1 MHVRHLDFSPAE
13 GFSSL
18 LSGKKISF
26 HRPLSASELRWNLV
40 KRILDHLWA
49 ILVVYMCIFLKIH
62 WEIGCWREKVRGE
75 VYEAARDGCFLVCFG
90 LWLPKVEW
98 VAVEPKKLLWVFKA
112 RGSVLIWDHLAK
124 FKVIFVHLR
133 KTLPYKL
140 SICFHFAVALCFLA
154 SLRRRWHYNV
164 VICCFGTDPFYPGV
178 TSTPSKSRD
187 VPMQKTPVVLQNS
200 RYFDYIIHQSL
211 MYLYES

>member
-1 MHVRHLDFSPAE
+1 MFTKTGGKWSVCVCIRQTQP
-13 GFSSL
+13 SL
-18 LSGKKISF
+18 NIFCPWRCNEERGKSLQFYPFNIISF
-26 HRPLSASELRWNLV
+26 LPLSLYTYHKHISLP
-40 KRILDHLWA
+40 
-49 ILVVYMCIFLKIH
+49 
-62 WEIGCWREKVRGE
+62 
-75 VYEAARDGCFLVCFG
+75 LVCLG
-90 LWLPKVEW
+90 LWLPKVEC

-112 RGSVLIWDHLAK
+112 RGSVLIWDRLAK

-140 SICFHFAVALCFLA
+140 SICFRFAVSLCFLA

-211 MYLYES
+211 MYMYPNSEKLVFDTLH

>member
-1 MHVRHLDFSPAE
+1 MWHASAHVRHLDFFPAE

-75 VYEAARDGCFLVCFG
+75 VYEAARDGCCFRLEAG
-90 LWLPKVEW
+90 WYREEERKGKETVEW
-98 VAVEPKKLLWVFKA
+98 GSQTDICGERCLWQLEENEVYVCVFV
-112 RGSVLIWDHLAK
+112 RHGLRSTSFVLGDATKSGVSHFSFIHL
-124 FKVIFVHLR
+124 
-133 KTLPYKL
+133 T
-140 SICFHFAVALCFLA
+140 
-154 SLRRRWHYNV
+154 
-164 VICCFGTDPFYPGV
+164 
-178 TSTPSKSRD
+178 
-187 VPMQKTPVVLQNS
+187 
-200 RYFDYIIHQSL
+200 
-211 MYLYES
+211 